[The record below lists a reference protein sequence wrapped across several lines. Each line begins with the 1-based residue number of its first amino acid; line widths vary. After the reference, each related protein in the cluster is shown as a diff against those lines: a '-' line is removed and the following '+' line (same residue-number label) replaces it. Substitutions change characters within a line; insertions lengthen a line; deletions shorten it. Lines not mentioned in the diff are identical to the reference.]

1 VVVFHRPV
9 EAPTPEADLIKRV
22 IGLPGETLSAHG
34 GRVYVGERPLIE
46 PYVNAACHGTAD
58 FSAVVVPAGEVFV
71 MGDNRCNSTDSR
83 VFGPI
88 KRSSIVG
95 RAVIIVWPLSRIHW
109 L

>member
-1 VVVFHRPV
+1 
-9 EAPTPEADLIKRV
+9 
-22 IGLPGETLSAHG
+22 
-34 GRVYVGERPLIE
+34 
-46 PYVNAACHGTAD
+46 
-58 FSAVVVPAGEVFV
+58 VPAGEVFV